1 MSDLIHFSNVVSVRC
16 QHSQKKKVTDG
27 VFKIELANS
36 TVSPEMRSSGAI
48 LYWNV
53 EKNILGQAKSR
64 LTSQL

>member
-1 MSDLIHFSNVVSVRC
+1 M
-16 QHSQKKKVTDG
+16 VTDG

>member
-1 MSDLIHFSNVVSVRC
+1 M
-16 QHSQKKKVTDG
+16 VTDG

-36 TVSPEMRSSGAI
+36 TVSPEMHSSGAI